1 MQIKIVV
8 VVSFIA
14 RGMLKMYLRRTL
26 LNLFIG
32 LFYLFQILVLHG
44 WVCAVHPTRT
54 TRRK

>member
-14 RGMLKMYLRRTL
+14 RGVLKMYLRRTL

-32 LFYLFQILVLHG
+32 LFY
-44 WVCAVHPTRT
+44 
-54 TRRK
+54 